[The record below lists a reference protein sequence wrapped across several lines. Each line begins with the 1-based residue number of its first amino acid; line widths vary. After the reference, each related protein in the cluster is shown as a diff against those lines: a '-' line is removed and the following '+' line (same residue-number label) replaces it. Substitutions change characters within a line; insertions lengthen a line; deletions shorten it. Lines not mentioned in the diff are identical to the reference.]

1 MILLI
6 LKFTSSALPSP
17 PILHDDRSAELHCFK
32 SDIII
37 IKLPERNNRTFF
49 KNRKLNISNVERF
62 SRFNQESPAMLSIYL
77 IAIVRMIMTRQIY
90 DKNDFSKSMISH
102 KSKKFKS
109 LWNSWKSVIKRI
121 LPCPNLQSEPLNI
134 AKRSRARLGWFDIKS
149 LKKLKTKRK
158 LVSPPKG
165 FSH

>member
-1 MILLI
+1 MRAKLFYWDGLQISEYWKWFNEDIKIRLIENMLNITIFELFKSAIL
-6 LKFTSSALPSP
+6 
-17 PILHDDRSAELHCFK
+17 LHDDSSAELHCFK

-109 LWNSWKSVIKRI
+109 L
-121 LPCPNLQSEPLNI
+121 
-134 AKRSRARLGWFDIKS
+134 
-149 LKKLKTKRK
+149 
-158 LVSPPKG
+158 
-165 FSH
+165 